1 MDIAFLPQFSYNQS
15 RKRFRWK
22 HIRQSTYPGR
32 NAIEN
37 RNGGADDISD
47 LKMQK
52 LLYYAQGM
60 SLAMCDTPMF
70 EDTIEAWQHVP
81 VVPSVY
87 RIYKKYGA
95 KGIPYSDDN
104 APKEDYTSKYDEV
117 LETVYNYFGQF
128 SAWKLRNMT
137 HDEYPWKNTP
147 LNSEITQDSIKAFFM
162 ERYIDHETV

>member
-1 MDIAFLPQFSYNQS
+1 MGAHSAIDVSRWFL
-15 RKRFRWK
+15 R
-22 HIRQSTYPGR
+22 R

-37 RNGGADDISD
+37 KNGGADDISD

-60 SLAMCDTPMF
+60 SLAMRDTPMF
-70 EDTIEAWQHVP
+70 EDTIEAWQHGP
-81 VVPSVY
+81 VVPNVY

-95 KGIPYSDDN
+95 KGILYSDDD
-104 APKEDYTSKYDEV
+104 APQEDYTSEDDEV

-137 HDEYPWKNTP
+137 HDEDPWKNTP
-147 LNSEITQDSIKAFFM
+147 PGSEITQDSIKAFFM
-162 ERYIDHETV
+162 ERYIDHETA

>member
-1 MDIAFLPQFSYNQS
+1 MGAHSAIDVSRWFL
-15 RKRFRWK
+15 R
-22 HIRQSTYPGR
+22 R

-37 RNGGADDISD
+37 KNGGADDISD

-60 SLAMCDTPMF
+60 SLAMRDTPMF
-70 EDTIEAWQHVP
+70 EDTIEAWQHGP
-81 VVPSVY
+81 VVPNVY

-95 KGIPYSDDN
+95 KGIPYSDDD
-104 APKEDYTSKYDEV
+104 APQEDYTSEDDEV

-137 HDEYPWKNTP
+137 HDEDPWKNTP
-147 LNSEITQDSIKAFFM
+147 PGSEITQDSIKAFFM
-162 ERYIDHETV
+162 ERYIDHETA